1 MTKNQQNERGGE
13 AEEKG
18 RWTGKAKHL
27 YLLPSPSVPDTM
39 AITDFCN
46 IGYLGGAAAVNNS

>member
-1 MTKNQQNERGGE
+1 MREEGRQKGE
-13 AEEKG
+13 EV

-27 YLLPSPSVPDTM
+27 SLLPSPSVPDAM